1 MPSYS
6 SATCSLITLPMADL
20 VASGTMAAVLMN
32 RYGPS
37 AYPSLPLQT
46 VSWNLAMQSTSRM
59 SQLLHE
65 CDARLLVP
73 VSSRA

>member
-6 SATCSLITLPMADL
+6 VATCSLMTLPMADL
-20 VASGTMAAVLMN
+20 VASATMAAVLMS
-32 RYGPS
+32 PS

>member
-1 MPSYS
+1 
-6 SATCSLITLPMADL
+6 
-20 VASGTMAAVLMN
+20 MAAVLMN